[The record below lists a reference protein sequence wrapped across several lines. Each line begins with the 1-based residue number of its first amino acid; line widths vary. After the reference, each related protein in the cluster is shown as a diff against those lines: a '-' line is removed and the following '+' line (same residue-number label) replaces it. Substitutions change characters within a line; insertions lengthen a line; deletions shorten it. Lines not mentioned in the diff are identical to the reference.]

1 VRIMIPVEVGSQQPL
16 WRPENDIRLDSAS
29 YGCHGRRDPFGVL
42 KLGSRPWLYNLDSD
56 PGGW

>member
-1 VRIMIPVEVGSQQPL
+1 MIPVEVGSQQSL